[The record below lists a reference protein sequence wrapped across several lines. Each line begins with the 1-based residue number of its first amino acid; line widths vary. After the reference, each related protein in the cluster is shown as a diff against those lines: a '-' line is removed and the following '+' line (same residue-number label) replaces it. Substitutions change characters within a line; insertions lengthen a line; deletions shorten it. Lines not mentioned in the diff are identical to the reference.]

1 MAIGKHNQ
9 NKKKSLRQLVALAIT
24 TVMAESLCMEKEGSV
39 LQIQGV
45 KVFCVC
51 LCVSKNL
58 SLTLSHQY
66 G

>member
-9 NKKKSLRQLVALAIT
+9 NNKKSLRQLVALVIT

-51 LCVSKNL
+51 FMCF
-58 SLTLSHQY
+58 
-66 G
+66 